1 MKRWAFLLIFYFILA
16 CILHDTVCAQPSQT
30 VSTYVLSDLEY
41 ESYPDFSRII
51 FSSNSKI
58 NYTSYELHDPYRI
71 VIDLLGVSFCELQ
84 EYAEYDEGLVKS
96 IELVKSPYAQKPQ
109 GLDEYF
115 YAVDCIIITPRSDF
129 PYTVSS
135 TENGK
140 IVAIDIGRKDK
151 PSIRVTSVLPD
162 LDQSQQIPPD
172 RVSTETGHI
181 RQEQPATISYHE
193 PDIYENVIDYIDFE
207 SIDESLLIVL
217 STRYAIEYTSHKAV
231 TPQNNIML
239 RPKDLLFTDLDEY
252 TELEDGYIRSLT
264 IVRDRGA
271 PDAKT
276 LDSYYYP
283 VEAILIGLS
292 DDLPFDLY
300 SNEDSNIW
308 VLEIY
313 YPEIKEEFIA
323 PVYEDKPV
331 SRPIYQE
338 KPVHKITEDTVPAER
353 YEAPIYVDKVKEHK
367 EEVIL
372 EEPEKEKQEHAR
384 QVRQETLSMMKQEIK
399 KESMLKEEKIQQLQK
414 QEFEKIQKQVMQKAE
429 TFDKERFKSV
439 IPHEKGTLSLSECRL
454 KALENSSQAKTAKHE
469 VKVAQLKKRDAFR
482 ALFPNVKLKASHTT
496 GDVLDDIGFTEEL
509 YGIEGEHPIYQGG
522 RIMNAYKQSK
532 VNVELAEAKYNK
544 VEHDLSYKVA
554 EAYYAIVT
562 ALMNIRLQEKL
573 LKEAEPILRLAEK
586 RHKAGL
592 STKLEMLNVQS
603 RYNQIQFQIATA
615 ERDLALARFKMQQ
628 AMGIDLT
635 DEDIEVSDVDTELPF
650 KMIDVNLYECL
661 EAAANNQPDI
671 IVNRLLVESNEYG
684 EKIAKGKQSLRVDLT
699 GFYGKGDSYYNTE
712 PKNMESNWNVGVK
725 VSKPFWFATPSY
737 SFTKDKTSLKV
748 GQTDR
753 TGSTAHAGE
762 LALYDKDA
770 LAITSEVEE
779 SRVSKQKAENELI
792 ETRRQTSLAIK
803 EAYFNYEEAVLQVR
817 NTIEKVRFH
826 EETVKVA
833 KAQSELNEALQSQ
846 LLESMIQLSDE
857 QSVYIKALS
866 DYNLAIIK
874 LNNAIGIRDYFKL
887 D

>member
-1 MKRWAFLLIFYFILA
+1 
-16 CILHDTVCAQPSQT
+16 
-30 VSTYVLSDLEY
+30 
-41 ESYPDFSRII
+41 
-51 FSSNSKI
+51 
-58 NYTSYELHDPYRI
+58 
-71 VIDLLGVSFCELQ
+71 
-84 EYAEYDEGLVKS
+84 
-96 IELVKSPYAQKPQ
+96 
-109 GLDEYF
+109 
-115 YAVDCIIITPRSDF
+115 
-129 PYTVSS
+129 
-135 TENGK
+135 
-140 IVAIDIGRKDK
+140 
-151 PSIRVTSVLPD
+151 
-162 LDQSQQIPPD
+162 
-172 RVSTETGHI
+172 
-181 RQEQPATISYHE
+181 
-193 PDIYENVIDYIDFE
+193 
-207 SIDESLLIVL
+207 
-217 STRYAIEYTSHKAV
+217 
-231 TPQNNIML
+231 ML
-239 RPKDLLFTDLDEY
+239 RPKDLLYTDLDEY
-252 TELEDGYIRSLT
+252 TELEDGHIRSIT
-264 IVRDRGA
+264 IVKDRHA
-271 PDAKT
+271 PNSKT

-283 VEAILIGLS
+283 VEAIVIGLS
-292 DDLPFDLY
+292 DTLPFDLY
-300 SNEDSNIW
+300 SNDGSNIW

-313 YPEIKEEFIA
+313 YPEIKEEFVSS
-323 PVYEDKPV
+323 VYEKEPV
-331 SRPIYQE
+331 PRPAYQE
-338 KPVHKITEDTVPAER
+338 KPVHKITEDKVPAEEDDTPVHIDKVKEHKEEAR
-353 YEAPIYVDKVKEHK
+353 YIAPVYEKKPVIRPAYQGKPVHKITEDKVPAEKDDIPIYVDKVKEHK

-372 EEPEKEKQEHAR
+372 EEPAEEAKPYYTAEYKKAVEDTYEKEKQDRAR

-399 KESMLKEEKIQQLQK
+399 KENSLKEEKIQQLKK
-414 QEFEKIQKQVMQKAE
+414 QEFEKIQKQAIQKTEA
-429 TFDKERFKSV
+429 FDKERFKSM

-454 KALENSSQAKTAKHE
+454 KALENSPQAKTAKHE

-562 ALMNIRLQEKL
+562 ALMNIRLQEQL

-586 RHKAGL
+586 RHKAEL

-635 DEDIEVSDVDTELPF
+635 DEDIEVSDVDTDLPF
-650 KMIDVNLYECL
+650 KIIDVNLHECL

-671 IVNRLLVESNEYG
+671 LVNKLLVESNEYG

-803 EAYFNYEEAVLQVR
+803 EAYFNYEESVIQVR

-857 QSVYIKALS
+857 KSVYIKALS
-866 DYNLAIIK
+866 DYNLAILK
-874 LNNAIGIRDYFKL
+874 LNNAIGIRDYFKV
-887 D
+887 DSTS